1 MIVGN
6 NQSFTFQYVSIISC
20 KELREIG
27 ETDIYIPICF
37 YYFYSPITSN
47 AVSNELFTF
56 QYVSIISIRFR
67 KELLQQERFTFQ
79 YVSII
84 SSPNCTSHSKAK
96 GFTFQYVSII
106 SPLFLSSGKS
116 SSQFTFQYVS
126 IISGKHYKFHS
137 LNFIYIPICFYYLQ
151 VALPAQVL
159 LQLHLHSNMFLLF
172 PGCSSC
178 AGSSATSF
186 TFQYVC
192 IISITFCLTEI
203 FCPYLHSNMFL
214 LFRRYRRN
222 VEKR

>member
-137 LNFIYIPICFYYLQ
+137 LNFIYIPICFYYFQ

-172 PGCSSC
+172 PSPF
-178 AGSSATSF
+178 A
-186 TFQYVC
+186 
-192 IISITFCLTEI
+192 
-203 FCPYLHSNMFL
+203 L
-214 LFRRYRRN
+214 LKFSVLIYIPICFYYFGI
-222 VEKR
+222 